1 MPQKI
6 LIVDDSCPQHGLIK
20 VALEEQSV
28 AFYSAFAGAFA
39 LKMAVL
45 IQPDLILL
53 DVDMPEMNGF
63 DVCRLL
69 KTDLATRDIPVI
81 FVTAAT
87 SMDERIC
94 GFDLE
99 AVDYVTKPFDPA
111 ELYARVRVAL
121 RTKGRHRDENGEGD
135 IYSQATFGARNA
147 EANSS
152 Y

>member
-1 MPQKI
+1 MQQKL
-6 LIVDDSCPQHGLIK
+6 LIVDDSVPQHSLIK
-20 VALEEQSV
+20 VALEEQPI

-69 KTDLATRDIPVI
+69 KADPQSRDIPVI
-81 FVTAAT
+81 FLTASS

-94 GFDLE
+94 GFSLG
-99 AVDYVTKPFDPA
+99 AVDYITKPFDPA
-111 ELYARVRVAL
+111 ELCARVGVVL
-121 RTKGRHRDENGEGD
+121 RAKQRLSAEPTTPHADEPGLTVRRKA
-135 IYSQATFGARNA
+135 IAAHH
-147 EANSS
+147 
-152 Y
+152 